1 LSRVWEA
8 LRQAERERSGAEKS
22 ASKTAKSSN
31 DQDRREKFRHAHR
44 VPLLVYG
51 SDMDK
56 QPFHEEALTIDAN
69 ESGCLIALESEVSR
83 GQRLFLTNTTNQAE
97 QECRVVRVGRRL
109 RGKALIGVAFARPTP
124 HFWRPA

>member
-1 LSRVWEA
+1 LSRVWDA
-8 LRQAERERSGAEKS
+8 LRQAEREHAGGGEPASNTGKS
-22 ASKTAKSSN
+22 AN
-31 DQDRREKFRHAHR
+31 DRDRREKFRHSHR

-69 ESGCLIALESEVSR
+69 ENGCLMTLESEVSR
-83 GQRLFLTNTTNQAE
+83 GQRLFLTNTVNQAE

-124 HFWRPA
+124 NFWRPA